1 MWDIEMGKTLEE
13 FHFGLKGLPV
23 ADVAFCYKV
32 TEYTQ
37 LKVVMVLCF
46 SCVR

>member
-1 MWDIEMGKTLEE
+1 MGKSLEE
-13 FHFGLKGLPV
+13 FHFGLKGLPF
-23 ADVAFCYKV
+23 ADVVFCYKV